1 MKNQYI
7 DWLNQAFAI
16 ISGWVE
22 SKKISRDEVTRLFMK
37 HKLLKCRQAMT
48 NEKFKKFAK
57 RWIERS
63 EARS

>member
-1 MKNQYI
+1 MKKQYI
-7 DWLNQAFAI
+7 DWINQVFST

-22 SKKISRDEVTRLFMK
+22 DKKISRDEVTRLFMK

-48 NEKFKKFAK
+48 NEKFREFAK

-63 EARS
+63 EVRS